1 MITSYEVH
9 WTESRLRTCMHGI
22 SCMFADHSI
31 TYARCIC
38 ICIRNHKQT
47 DWRKAEARRKER
59 ERDTEREREKK
70 LHQSIT
76 LRSAHLPQR
85 IPRQPKTYILHITPD
100 PPTTQDDTVLLE
112 NLVRP
117 LPPPTPEFF
126 APIGQGRR
134 GCAR

>member
-1 MITSYEVH
+1 MITLDRVQTPEH
-9 WTESRLRTCMHGI
+9 ACMGYHVCSLI
-22 SCMFADHSI
+22 NHLCTLHAASVI
-31 TYARCIC
+31 TSKLIGG
-38 ICIRNHKQT
+38 KQK
-47 DWRKAEARRKER
+47 RGER
-59 ERDTEREREKK
+59 REREKERKREKKK

-100 PPTTQDDTVLLE
+100 PPTTQNDTMLLE

-134 GCAR
+134 GCAC